1 MSEKY
6 LVDLT
11 TAEQAYLRGVLKHG
25 KSSARKIAR
34 AHILLQAA
42 EGLSDEEIAD
52 TLRVG
57 YSTIHRTRQRF
68 VEEGLEPALSERRR
82 ASGRPKLE
90 GKHEA
95 FLVALAC
102 STPPAGRARWSMQ
115 LLADRFVELTTVGG
129 ISDETVRRTLK
140 KTSSSPGSTRSG
152 VFPA

>member
-11 TAEQAYLRGVLKHG
+11 TVEQAYLTELLRHG
-25 KSSARKIAR
+25 KTSARKLAR

-42 EGLSDEEIAD
+42 EGLSDEDIAD

-57 YSTIHRTRQRF
+57 VSTIHRTRQRF
-68 VEEGLEPALSERRR
+68 VEEGLEPALSERCR

-90 GKHEA
+90 GKQEA

-102 STPPAGRARWSMQ
+102 STPPAGRARWTMQ
-115 LLADRFVELTTVGG
+115 LLADRFVELTTVTD
-129 ISDETVRRTLK
+129 ISDETIRRTLK
-140 KTSSSPGSTRSG
+140 KTT
-152 VFPA
+152 